1 MANPT
6 IFEYQLQDDQ
16 GLKNRTAIY
25 EAYNGAT
32 ATVDSLIGSWVQAGT
47 LIDPCIDAEILGG
60 QITIPMEKDAGWKA
74 AAAVGNNV
82 NQVMVLNFEND
93 FNRYLTEMLLPSYK
107 EALLTPTRQIDLADP
122 ALAALIAYMIA
133 GDVDIFPNSRDLHD
147 LDALRNAFLTV
158 RKVRSQRSKTLV
170 TT

>member
-1 MANPT
+1 MADPT
-6 IFEYQLQDDQ
+6 IFEYQVQDDQ
-16 GLKNRTAIY
+16 GLKNRIAVY
-25 EAYNGAT
+25 EAYDGAT
-32 ATVDSLIGSWVQAGT
+32 TTVDSLIGSWLQAGG

-60 QITIPMEKDAGWKA
+60 QITIPLEKDAAWKA

-93 FNRYLTEMLLPSYK
+93 FNRYLTELLLPSYK
-107 EALLTPTRQIDLADP
+107 EALLTPTRIPDLADP

-133 GDVDIFPNSRDLHD
+133 GDADIFPNSRDLHD

-158 RKVRSQRSKTLV
+158 RKVRNQRSKTLV

>member
-1 MANPT
+1 MADPT
-6 IFEYQLQDDQ
+6 IFEYQVQDDQ
-16 GLKNRTAIY
+16 GLKNRIAIY
-25 EAYNGAT
+25 EAYDGAT
-32 ATVDSLIGSWVQAGT
+32 ATVDSLIGSWTQAGG

-60 QITIPMEKDAGWKA
+60 QITIPLEKDGAWKA

-93 FNRYLTEMLLPSYK
+93 FNRYLTELLLPSYK
-107 EALLTPTRQIDLADP
+107 EALLTPTRIPDLADP

-158 RKVRSQRSKTLV
+158 RKVRNQRSKTLV

>member
-16 GLKNRTAIY
+16 GLKNRTYIY
-25 EAYNGAT
+25 EAYDGAT
-32 ATVDSLIGSWVQAGT
+32 TTVDSLIGSWLQAGG

-60 QITIPMEKDAGWKA
+60 QITIPMEKSGSWKA

-93 FNRYLTEMLLPSYK
+93 FNRYLTEFLLPSYK
-107 EALLTPTRQIDLADP
+107 EALLTPTREIDLADP

-158 RKVRSQRSKTLV
+158 RKVRNQRSKTLV